1 MPTTC
6 SPNRLLPRLLVFA
19 VVLGVLPGAAL
30 AQTVPEHFDECPAA
44 AQTALRAARSDFDLT
59 GLSFA
64 MATAGRLN
72 CAGAVG
78 LADEAT
84 GRAARSTTVMR
95 IGSISKPIT
104 AMAIL
109 KLMEAGRLS
118 LDDRIIDRLAD
129 LVPSGGVADQRWT
142 RVTLRNLLQ
151 HALGWDRAIG
161 GEPIQ
166 SSRAISTALGIR
178 GPATSADVARWMFG
192 QSLHFE
198 PGTRYAYTGVAY
210 AMLALVVERVAGMP
224 YERYTRETLLEPL
237 GIRTSMRVGRTLEE
251 GRSQPNEPLRH
262 EAVYHQPAGTPPG
275 PSVFP
280 WVVGDVAN
288 PYGQWYN
295 ESLEGSGGWVATAP
309 ALVRF
314 IDAVFGRTN
323 SPSIFTPSTLA
334 AIQARPSFI
343 PVSDPSYVGLG
354 WAIIPVASGNR
365 ITFSGGLRG
374 TMSRVYYLPNGRS
387 YAHISNYSDDNQP
400 NLAALLDNQI
410 FNGVA
415 SLPGAANDLST
426 NAAYIDAQALVPQ
439 VRSQKGVV
447 SATSG
452 EPGIAPGSRFA
463 VLGWRLSGF
472 TTTAPG
478 GVPLTRLEDV
488 EVRINGQAA
497 GIYSVSPER
506 VEAQVPA
513 SIGLGTATLVIL
525 RSNVA
530 GEPEPI
536 EIRNLTTTGPPGPPT
551 AVQATATGNTLRL
564 SWGAPVSG
572 AAPTGYTLIARSG
585 PGAPPLLTLPL
596 TTSPFM
602 AVAPNGTF
610 HLSLTATNA
619 SGTSPES
626 AGVSVSF
633 PGVVV
638 APGPPTSL
646 AAQVSGD
653 TASFTWALPVNGGVP
668 SQLLLLAGVTPGFTA
683 PVAALPLAATST
695 TVSVPAVPPGTYYV
709 RLLAQ
714 NDGGSS
720 PPSNE
725 VTVTVAGLTAPG
737 APTLSA
743 SVAGSTVSVSWI
755 PGNGG
760 PPSSYF
766 LVATVTPGG
775 APVASVPLA
784 GAGATFPGVP
794 SGTYYLQLTASNAAG
809 TSPPSNQV
817 VVTVP

>member
-1 MPTTC
+1 M
-6 SPNRLLPRLLVFA
+6 
-19 VVLGVLPGAAL
+19 AA
-30 AQTVPEHFDECPAA
+30 AQTAPEHFDECPAA
-44 AQTALRAARSDFDLT
+44 AQIALRGARNDFALT

-84 GRAARSTTVMR
+84 GRAARSTTMMR

-109 KLMEAGRLS
+109 RLMEAGQLT
-118 LDDRIIDRLAD
+118 LDDRVIDRLGD
-129 LVPSGGVADQRWT
+129 LVPAGGPADQRWT
-142 RVTLRNLLQ
+142 RVTLRHLLQ
-151 HALGWDRAIG
+151 HALGWNRAIG

-166 SSRAISTALGIR
+166 NSRAISAALGIR
-178 GPATSADVARWMFG
+178 GPATSADVTRWMFG

-198 PGTRYAYTGVAY
+198 PGTQFAYSGVGY
-210 AMLALVVERVAGMP
+210 AMLALVVERVSGMSF
-224 YERYTRETLLEPL
+224 ERYTREALLEPL

-280 WVVGDVAN
+280 WVTGSVPN

-314 IDAVFGRTN
+314 IDAVFGRTHR
-323 SPSIFTPSTLA
+323 PSIFSPSTLA
-334 AIQARPSFI
+334 AIQARPSFV
-343 PVSDPSYVGLG
+343 PPTDPSYIGLG
-354 WAIIPVASGNR
+354 WQIVPTANGNR
-365 ITFSGGLRG
+365 ITFAGGLRG

-387 YAHISNYSDDNQP
+387 YAHITNYSDEGVA
-400 NLAALLDNQI
+400 NLASLVDNQI

-415 SLPGAANDLST
+415 SLPGAANDLSMSP
-426 NAAYIDAQALVPQ
+426 AYVDSQAVAPQ

-447 SATSG
+447 GASSN

-463 VLGWRLSGF
+463 ILGWRLSGF
-472 TTTAPG
+472 TATAPG
-478 GVPLTRLEDV
+478 GVPQVRLEDV

-497 GIYSVSPER
+497 GVYSVSPER

-513 SIGLGTATLVIL
+513 SLAPGTATLVIL
-525 RSNVA
+525 RSDVP

-564 SWGAPVSG
+564 TWGPPASG
-572 AAPTGYTLIARSG
+572 AAPASYTLIARSA
-585 PGAPPLLTLPL
+585 PGTPPLLTLPL
-596 TTSPFM
+596 GLTSLFM

-619 SGTSPES
+619 FGTSPES
-626 AGVSVSF
+626 AGVTVSF
-633 PGVVV
+633 PGSV
-638 APGPPTSL
+638 APPGPPTAL
-646 AAQVSGD
+646 ATQVSGD
-653 TASFTWALPVNGGVP
+653 TATFTWALPLNGGVP
-668 SQLLLLAGVTPGFTA
+668 NQLLLLAGATPAFTTPIA
-683 PVAALPLAATST
+683 VLPLAATAT

-709 RLLAQ
+709 RLVAQ
-714 NDGGSS
+714 NEAGSS
-720 PPSNE
+720 PSSNE
-725 VTVTVAGLTAPG
+725 VTVMVAGLTPPG

-743 SVAGSTVSVSWI
+743 SVSGSTVSVSWS
-755 PGNGG
+755 PGGGG
-760 PPSSYF
+760 PAASYL
-766 LVATVTPGG
+766 LVASVAPGST
-775 APVASVPLA
+775 PVASVPLGGT
-784 GAGATFPGVP
+784 GASFPGVP
-794 SGTYYLQLTASNAAG
+794 SGTYYLRITASNAAG